1 MLAEARPMTERAD
14 DAAVAPTQQ
23 LQAFRAL
30 TAEYGPALQRLARGT
45 EADEARQQDLVQE
58 ILVALWQALPS
69 FEGRSSM
76 RTWVYRVAHNVA
88 ASHVVKRQRDRLARA
103 VPIEDETLVAN
114 AAREAEGRDAVS
126 RLAALVRAL
135 RPADAQVILLYL
147 EGLGHDEIAEVTGLS
162 PGNVA
167 VKVHRIKAA
176 LASAFEQ
183 TEQTKGGAHGRR

>member
-1 MLAEARPMTERAD
+1 MTGGAD
-14 DAAVAPTQQ
+14 ADGAAAPATEH
-23 LQAFRAL
+23 LKAFRAL
-30 TAEYGPALQRLARGT
+30 TAEYGAALQRLARGT

-69 FEGRSSM
+69 FEGRSSL

-103 VPIEDETLVAN
+103 VPIEDEALVAN

-126 RLAALVRAL
+126 RLASLVRAL

-147 EGLGHDEIAEVTGLS
+147 EGLEHAEIGEVTGLS
-162 PGNVA
+162 EANVA
-167 VKVHRIKAA
+167 VKVHRIKVV
-176 LASAFEQ
+176 LKRAFE
-183 TEQTKGGAHGRR
+183 KGMEP

>member
-1 MLAEARPMTERAD
+1 MLAEVRPMTECENAA
-14 DAAVAPTQQ
+14 DAAPAGQ
-23 LQAFRAL
+23 LQEVRAV
-30 TAEYGPALQRLARGT
+30 TAEYGPALQRPARGT

-76 RTWVYRVAHNVA
+76 RTWVSRVAHNVA

-103 VPIEDETLVAN
+103 VPLEDETLVAN

-167 VKVHRIKAA
+167 VKIHRIKAA
-176 LASAFEQ
+176 LARAF
-183 TEQTKGGAHGRR
+183 EQTKGGAHEQR